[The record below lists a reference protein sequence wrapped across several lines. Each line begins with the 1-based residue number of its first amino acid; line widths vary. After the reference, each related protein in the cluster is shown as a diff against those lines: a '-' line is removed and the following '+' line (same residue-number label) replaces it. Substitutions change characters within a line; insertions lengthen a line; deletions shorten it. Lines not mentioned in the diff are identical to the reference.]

1 MQRTYEVPPA
11 RVGLGGVIVA
21 LLLLACPGTSI
32 AGGASSSTREAGI
45 VAGSPLQQGAGYG
58 NAEQADRVRALQR
71 ALKALGWSPG
81 RADGLF
87 GPRTEGAVVR
97 FQRAAGLSADG
108 IVGPHTGHAIQD
120 ARRHSL
126 RRGAGYAEPGGAPAV
141 RRLQRELR
149 VRGLRP
155 GPVDGRF
162 GPRTEAAVARLQRA
176 VRLPASGVVDSRT
189 RGLLAGKGL
198 QTAPTRVDSTPR
210 SDLPRKDAQA
220 QTGAVGGTVS
230 DPATVTVPTMIAAIA
245 AALLVGSLL
254 TLLVAGRR
262 RVIPGIPVLMAK
274 DVEAKGRTRMRSMG
288 HFRGERRPFVLGWPG
303 VRAPRAGYVDA
314 ATASSAGWN
323 EVTEPASPELGQA
336 RAEEEGAEGVRVLGY
351 ASVPQADQHD
361 NARLSQQACE
371 IEALCAERGWRLVEI
386 VRDVEGDNSSKG
398 LQRPGVQYALDRI
411 ALREA
416 SCLVLSQL
424 GRLTRS
430 AGELGRMLE
439 WLEKTD
445 GRLVAMDVGLD
456 TGSSD
461 GRLAAKT
468 LVSLGAWERQR
479 LGERTRRG
487 LDAARARGVS
497 TGRPAVKDVPVLK
510 DRIAAM
516 RAEGM
521 TLQAIADELNA
532 EGVPTLRGGEMWRPS
547 SVQAAAGYQR
557 PRKPG
562 AARMSDDGLDGH
574 GMS

>member
-1 MQRTYEVPPA
+1 MQRTYGVPPA

-32 AGGASSSTREAGI
+32 AGGVSSSTREAGV
-45 VAGSPLQQGAGYG
+45 VAGAPLQRGAGYG
-58 NAEQADRVRALQR
+58 NAEQADRVRSLQR
-71 ALKALGWSPG
+71 ALRALGWSPG

-97 FQRAAGLSADG
+97 FQQAAGLSADG
-108 IVGPHTGHAIQD
+108 IVGPHTVHAIQD
-120 ARRHSL
+120 ARRHPL
-126 RRGAGYAEPGGAPAV
+126 RRGAGYAEPGGAPGV
-141 RRLQRELR
+141 RKLQRELR

-155 GPVDGRF
+155 GPVDGLF

-189 RGLLAGKGL
+189 RRLLAARGL
-198 QTAPTRVDSTPR
+198 ETASTRVDSTR
-210 SDLPRKDAQA
+210 RNDLPRRGGPVQS
-220 QTGAVGGTVS
+220 GAVGGTVWE
-230 DPATVTVPTMIAAIA
+230 PATVTVPQIIAAIA
-245 AALLVGSLL
+245 AALAIGVLL
-254 TLLVAGRR
+254 MRLMAGHRH
-262 RVIPGIPVLMAK
+262 VLPGIPVLMARH
-274 DVEAKGRTRMRSMG
+274 VEADGQARVRSIG
-288 HFRGERRPFVLGWPG
+288 HVRGERRPLLMGWRGP
-303 VRAPRAGYVDA
+303 RAPLAGYGDGAKASA
-314 ATASSAGWN
+314 AGRN
-323 EVTEPASPELGQA
+323 EVTRPASPESEQA
-336 RAEEEGAEGVRVLGY
+336 RAEEEVAEAVRVLGY
-351 ASVPQADQHD
+351 ASVPQADQHV
-361 NARLSQQACE
+361 NACLSQQACE
-371 IEALCAERGWRLVEI
+371 IEALCAERGWRLVEV
-386 VRDVEGDNSSKG
+386 VRDVEGGNSKG
-398 LQRPGVQYALDRI
+398 LERPGVQYALDRI

-416 SCLVLSQL
+416 SCLVLSHL

-439 WLEKTD
+439 WLEGTD

-468 LVSLGAWERQR
+468 LVSLGAWERER

-547 SVQAAAGYQR
+547 SVQAAAGYRR

-562 AARMSDDGLDGH
+562 APPTLDERLDGQ
-574 GMS
+574 GMG